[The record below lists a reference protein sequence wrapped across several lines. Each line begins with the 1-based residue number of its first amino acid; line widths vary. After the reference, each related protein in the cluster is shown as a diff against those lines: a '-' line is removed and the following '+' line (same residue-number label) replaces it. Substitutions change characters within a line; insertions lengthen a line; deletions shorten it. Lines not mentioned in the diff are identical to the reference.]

1 VLLSP
6 VRHAVFTNVEGT
18 KEPCG
23 NSNVDGA
30 GASLRR
36 LRLPWVQMAAAQ
48 QYSFTLKG
56 YGPLHDWVRAHTWRM
71 HAPPGDHDV
80 MVTNGNNQTIDVRP
94 LPRRARPAA
103 LRAAPRASNCC

>member
-1 VLLSP
+1 VALLTCLGQASIKG
-6 VRHAVFTNVEGT
+6 N
-18 KEPCG
+18 CG
-23 NSNVDGA
+23 
-30 GASLRR
+30 
-36 LRLPWVQMAAAQ
+36 LPGVQMAAAQ

-94 LPRRARPAA
+94 LPHRARPAA
-103 LRAAPRASNCC
+103 LLPVQQTAVKNARRCA